1 MEEARAVMEKFRA
14 GDLNILVSTSVLS
27 EGIDIPD
34 CKGLIKYMFITD
46 VVAQVQESGMESL
59 VKVHKVNL
67 QCTSFFA
74 ITNNNTSTTIF
85 I

>member
-46 VVAQVQESGMESL
+46 VVAQVQESGIWF
-59 VKVHKVNL
+59 H
-67 QCTSFFA
+67 
-74 ITNNNTSTTIF
+74 
-85 I
+85 